1 MRAVLDGD
9 LMALARAVMLW
20 PDARRIDRLHRLLD
34 RVHAAD
40 LYCKRFRRAH
50 PHWGNGSV
58 LSMALG
64 LPRAKAGPG
73 DPGYLRALGCVCAG
87 MAAWRLTRQ
96 PLKRNDK
103 TPLPLFAGKPMC

>member
-9 LMALARAVMLW
+9 LMALARVVMLW
-20 PDARRIDRLHRLLD
+20 PDEQRPDQLQRLLD
-34 RVHAAD
+34 QVHAAD

-73 DPGYLRALGCVCAG
+73 DPRYLRALGCVCAG

-96 PLKRNDK
+96 PLKRNDEM
-103 TPLPLFAGKPMC
+103 PLPLFAGKPMC

>member
-9 LMALARAVMLW
+9 LMALARVVMLW
-20 PDARRIDRLHRLLD
+20 PDARRMDRLHRLLD

-50 PHWGNGSV
+50 PHWRNGSV

-73 DPGYLRALGCVCAG
+73 DPRDLRALGCVSAG
-87 MAAWRLTRQ
+87 IAAWRLTRQ
-96 PLKRNDK
+96 PLKRNDEMS
-103 TPLPLFAGKPMC
+103 LPLFAGKPMC